1 MSDAATQGVGC
12 LALATPI
19 MATAY
24 QQGPTEIMM
33 LLSGAVIVPS
43 SNAQLFIALGGILGA
58 AACGVGAVLTP
69 SAIWMA
75 EWFDTA
81 NTPADPPEP
90 TANAP
95 QPAQPELPEIDDLAA
110 VQDAP
115 VEAAS
120 EMGEDGIQGLG
131 CFLGVLGL
139 SAITLATAPIEI
151 VGLAAG
157 GVGIPS
163 SSAILLLS
171 IVGTVV
177 PSGCTL
183 GAAASLPLLS
193 LYRSMDLGI
202 GKGLA
207 SLFGWGREAQ
217 PAPTTLQVKAKEP
230 QARSNVEGGTRQ
242 GSMVEDGLDSGSS
255 IRAIAGA

>member
-1 MSDAATQGVGC
+1 
-12 LALATPI
+12 
-19 MATAY
+19 
-24 QQGPTEIMM
+24 
-33 LLSGAVIVPS
+33 
-43 SNAQLFIALGGILGA
+43 
-58 AACGVGAVLTP
+58 
-69 SAIWMA
+69 MA

-81 NTPADPPEP
+81 NTPADSLES
-90 TANAP
+90 TGDIS
-95 QPAQPELPEIDDLAA
+95 QPAQPGLSGIDDLAA

-115 VEAAS
+115 VKVAS
-120 EMGEDGIQGLG
+120 EMGEDGVQGLG
-131 CFLGVLGL
+131 CLLGVLGL

-163 SSAILLLS
+163 NSAILLLS

-193 LYRSMDLGI
+193 LYRGMDLGI
-202 GKGLA
+202 GEGLA

-217 PAPTTLQVKAKEP
+217 PAPTTLQAKAKGS
-230 QARSNVEGGTRQ
+230 QARSNVEDSTRQ
-242 GSMVEDGLDSGSS
+242 GSMVENGLDSGSG